1 MNTHTQKKCA
11 ISLQGKK
18 KQQLSSLPIRRDTHC
33 HQREGCRESYTNE
46 DSKGA
51 ASGTEEQE
59 KGQTN
64 ASLHR
69 QEHRNRDCRRTCSLS
84 LEIIET
90 QLLLLQFPRGGEK
103 KKKKQ

>member
-18 KQQLSSLPIRRDTHC
+18 NNNSLAFQSGETHC

-69 QEHRNRDCRRTCSLS
+69 QEHRNRDCRENVFLVTKYQRPAFSFNS
-84 LEIIET
+84 
-90 QLLLLQFPRGGEK
+90 RG
-103 KKKKQ
+103 KKKQ